1 LRSASSWIKFKVS
14 RTVRPSRSS
23 VCTTITSPSRAYAM
37 TSRSPGPVRRRAGL
51 PVDVDPIARDPDPL
65 KRVDLPIEV
74 LLHRRHAR
82 VPKLHVRTVPQV
94 LGVREKRNAFLE
106 PTYGT
111 AAAQYLPRGVRAAHG
126 RPRSKEMERLL
137 GPTTY
142 VRRRALL
149 SAQTRARQ
157 SMALSV
163 VECGCALAGVG
174 ECRILIER
182 RSGERVVLPQSSREG
197 DVLRARVAV
206 IIAHSARG

>member
-1 LRSASSWIKFKVS
+1 MPVS
-14 RTVRPSRSS
+14 FAACRPTFER
-23 VCTTITSPSRAYAM
+23 
-37 TSRSPGPVRRRAGL
+37 
-51 PVDVDPIARDPDPL
+51 IAL
-65 KRVDLPIEV
+65 AIEV
-74 LLHRRHAR
+74 LLDRRHRAY
-82 VPKLHVRTVPQV
+82 PNSTLATVPQV
-94 LGVREKRNAFLE
+94 VD
-106 PTYGT
+106 
-111 AAAQYLPRGVRAAHG
+111 VRAKRERLCGTDMWDASAQCLPSRVPAVHG
-126 RPRSKEMERLL
+126 RPSSKEMERLL

-197 DVLRARVAV
+197 DVLRARVRLSSLTRREDDSDELNRHETQRLSRPCAKPGGTF
-206 IIAHSARG
+206 HPCSRWLTARISSSPIR